1 MSATTSKSNYVLGFD
16 EAEYVRLEM
25 QAKTLEPFTR
35 EALNAA
41 GVGAGWRCLDVA
53 CGTGAVTRVLS
64 EMVGASGSVHAVD
77 IDVRHV
83 DATVEKLRANGPN
96 IFSTEQFDA
105 TGPGAPR
112 GAPFKLVFARLLICH
127 MTDPVLTLRN
137 MWNWVAPGGVL
148 LIQDYDMGVI
158 KVTPPNPLVEEG
170 FEIIQQ
176 CFEKAGKDYR
186 AGASMP
192 HYFQRA
198 DIGMYDGMLFGCES
212 VPGVRAQPLLQAV
225 LTSLK
230 IPAVKFGMKTDAE
243 YDAFLSALAADEPLP
258 DSVRR
263 MPDMISV
270 WKKRAN

>member
-1 MSATTSKSNYVLGFD
+1 MSATISKSNYVLGYD
-16 EAEYVRLEM
+16 EAEYARLEM
-25 QAKTLEPFTR
+25 QAKALEPFTR
-35 EALNAA
+35 EALIAA

-53 CGTGAVTRVLS
+53 CGTGAVTRMLG

-83 DATVEKLRANGPN
+83 DATVGKLKESGPD
-96 IFSTEQFDA
+96 IYSTEQFDA

-112 GAPFKLVFARLLICH
+112 GAAFNLVFARLLICH
-127 MTDPVLTLRN
+127 MTDPVGTLKN
-137 MWNWVAPGGVL
+137 LWSWVAPGGVL
-148 LIQDYDMGVI
+148 LIQDYDMGVM

-176 CFEKAGKDYR
+176 CFAKAGKDYR

-198 DIGMYDGMLFGCES
+198 DIGLHDGVLFGCAS
-212 VPGVRAQPLLQAV
+212 VPVAPGRPSLLAV

-230 IPAVKFGMKTDAE
+230 MPAVKFGMKTDAE
-243 YDAFLSALAADEPLP
+243 YDAYLSALAADEPLP
-258 DSVRR
+258 DSVSR
-263 MPDMISV
+263 MPDLISV
-270 WKKRAN
+270 WKKRPD